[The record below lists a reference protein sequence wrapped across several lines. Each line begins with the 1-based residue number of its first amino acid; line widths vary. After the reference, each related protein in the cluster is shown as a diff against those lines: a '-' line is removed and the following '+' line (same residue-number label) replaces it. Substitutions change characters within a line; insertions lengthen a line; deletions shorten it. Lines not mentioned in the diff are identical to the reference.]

1 MGNDIEIICNLIMC
15 TPSFPK
21 ILDKNYSDTFIELVN
36 IKTIE
41 ELKSSKNIYIEKG
54 LEELKQDKKL
64 MNKLQE
70 YNIDIKILD

>member
-1 MGNDIEIICNLIMC
+1 MGNDIEIICNLIMS

-21 ILDKNYSDTFIELVN
+21 ILDKDYSETFVELVT

-41 ELKSSKNIYIEKG
+41 ELKSSKNSHIKKG

-64 MNKLQE
+64 IDKLKE
-70 YNIDIKILD
+70 YKIDIKILN